1 MKVIFVVDSLT
12 DIKNRLEL
20 FSGFGNNVL
29 YVVKSPFEEIVKTY
43 GITPNA
49 VYSNNLAKVI
59 HLLLARADIEATL
72 IYYSSLHITADFL
85 AEFLLKIGEGDKVVQ
100 VVPNYNAGERA
111 FNVLYNTYVKTIFK
125 LKDSLVS
132 PKLQFLPMGFV
143 AELMHTHIANRLFEV
158 NPKRITNVSTED
170 KEINKSLKVK
180 PKFNKFY
187 LIPIMVML
195 ALTALLITCL
205 AFFKPTFILIFTFIA
220 LYILDIVLAC
230 GYRYK
235 VQFDERFFK

>member
-20 FSGFGNNVL
+20 FAGFGDNVL
-29 YVVKSPFEEIVKTY
+29 YVVRSPFEEIVKTY
-43 GITPNA
+43 GVTPNA
-49 VYSNNLAKVI
+49 IYNNNLAKVI
-59 HLLLARADIEATL
+59 HMLLARADIEATL
-72 IYYSSLHITADFL
+72 IYYSSLNINADFL
-85 AEFLLKIGEGDKVVQ
+85 TEFLLKIGEGEKVVQ

-111 FNVLYNTYVKTIFK
+111 FNMMYNTYVKTIFK

-143 AELMHTHIANRLFEV
+143 SELMNTHIANRLFEV
-158 NPKRITNVSTED
+158 NPKRITTIATED

-187 LIPIMVML
+187 LIPIIVAL
-195 ALTALLITCL
+195 ALTAFLITCL
-205 AFFKPTFILIFTFIA
+205 AFFRPTFMLIITFVA
-220 LYILDIVLAC
+220 LYVLDIVLAF